1 MCKSMKT
8 PYFIYNDQLRMNDK
22 KAAVEE
28 WVFLLRQLSFLL
40 LIRFCKA
47 DQYLYPSLCSVC
59 IALRWIC
66 SFT

>member
-1 MCKSMKT
+1 MCKSMKM

-59 IALRWIC
+59 IAFRWIC
-66 SFT
+66 SFA